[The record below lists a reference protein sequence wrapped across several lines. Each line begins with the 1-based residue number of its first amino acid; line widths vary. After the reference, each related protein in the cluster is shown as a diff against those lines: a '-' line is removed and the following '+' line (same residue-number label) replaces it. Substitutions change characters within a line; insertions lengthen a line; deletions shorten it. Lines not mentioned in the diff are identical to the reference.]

1 MKARCSGCGL
11 VSESQAPV
19 LLVVCHCGKILKL
32 RPKPTDFVVEP
43 KESVSVDHYKTLGL
57 ARPVTEEDVRV
68 AYRRRAKECH
78 PDRGGDAAEFDL
90 ITIAYKTLRDPET
103 RRAYDVQIDS
113 GRTNSVSTETVPDL
127 IAKRGSDLE
136 TALDGLQL
144 VPQVMVVPVSARDPR
159 VRRVVGQ
166 YPYPGSLVESWSA
179 VGIIVAVPRSSTVW
193 EHLKAY
199 GAEIAESFFDGLI
212 RGGGGNST
220 DRRELG
226 SGESALGP
234 QLAGAVGEVVGATA
248 KAGVGVA
255 SCMLR
260 IWLTAIG
267 LLLAGALTV
276 ASPPLGAIFLI
287 VILVMAVKSQISRS
301 DRKSRGVW
309 Y

>member
-19 LLVVCHCGKILKL
+19 LLVVCQCGKLLKFK
-32 RPKPTDFVVEP
+32 PKPTDFVVEP
-43 KESVSVDHYKTLGL
+43 KESVTVDHYRTLGL
-57 ARPVTEEDVRV
+57 SRPVTEEDVRL

-103 RRAYDVQIDS
+103 RRAYDAKLDS
-113 GRTNSVSTETVPDL
+113 GRTNSVSTATVPDL

-136 TALDGLQL
+136 TILEDLQL

-159 VRRVVGQ
+159 SRRVVGQ
-166 YPYPGSLVESWSA
+166 YPYPGSQVESWSA

-212 RGGGGNST
+212 RGGGGNPSY
-220 DRRELG
+220 RRELG

-234 QLAGAVGEVVGATA
+234 QVAGAVGEVVGATA
-248 KAGVGVA
+248 RAGVGVA

-260 IWLTAIG
+260 LWLTAIG
-267 LLLAGALTV
+267 LLIAGALTV
-276 ASPPLGAIFLI
+276 ASPPLGAIL
-287 VILVMAVKSQISRS
+287 LVVVLVLAVKSQVARS
-301 DRKSRGVW
+301 DRKGRGIW